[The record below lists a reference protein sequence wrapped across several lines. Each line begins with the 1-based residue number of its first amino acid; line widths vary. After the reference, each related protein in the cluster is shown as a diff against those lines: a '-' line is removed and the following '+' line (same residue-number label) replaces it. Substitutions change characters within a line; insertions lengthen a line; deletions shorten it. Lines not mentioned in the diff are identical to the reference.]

1 MRLEHFPNKGKYA
14 GRGHVLSCPSLLVG
28 TCLLGGLFSRMLKP
42 AQGSMPRAEP
52 LDLSRRWTNSD
63 EMPAGC

>member
-28 TCLLGGLFSRMLKP
+28 TCLLGGLYFKDAEACP
-42 AQGSMPRAEP
+42 GEHAQRRATGFVSEMGQPR
-52 LDLSRRWTNSD
+52 
-63 EMPAGC
+63 